1 MTIQVITYYDVY
13 RNISKVKRKSIMDE
27 LINKL
32 AGFGVAG
39 LVLVVVMGVSGFA
52 GAAAITTALAALGG
66 PFGMLG
72 GIAVLAVLGTLS
84 SAVTKYGVDHVAQ
97 EVIRKMLGEGRSKS
111 SIIAE
116 INSFPLITDDL
127 RSKLR
132 DFVQRS

>member
-1 MTIQVITYYDVY
+1 
-13 RNISKVKRKSIMDE
+13 MDE

-52 GAAAITTALAALGG
+52 GAAAITTALAALGE

-97 EVIRKMLGEGRSKS
+97 EVIRKMLRDGRLRS
-111 SIIAE
+111 SIITE
-116 INSFPLITDDL
+116 INNFPLITDDL
-127 RSKLR
+127 RAKLR
-132 DFVQRS
+132 DFVQRT